1 MDFRVWIHNQS
12 TSLQSRMKLI
22 VALIM
27 LFTVAKC
34 LLVRKSH
41 GFPSSTSQFSSTT
54 KNRIS
59 NARFALAAAQ
69 ADENRSK
76 KLSEKPN
83 NTPFIGNPLAL
94 RAKRERPPR
103 PESAVATAASKRESA
118 PRKRQPP
125 SSFASRRQAAST
137 QAEPDRPFTLPPGE
151 FRPKQSLGQN
161 YLSDQN
167 YVRKIVDAFIE
178 ERNKLSSC
186 ANDVDG
192 HRVLEIGPGAGALSR
207 VLSPAFSRMAAV
219 EIDRRSVS
227 LLAEKLP
234 KLEVIHQDVMLF
246 NWAEHVKQRGGPLS
260 IIGNLPYHIVSQLLF
275 SIADAN
281 SCVDIAV
288 VTMQLEVA
296 ERLTA
301 RPGTK
306 DYGIPSVVFQLY
318 GAPRLLFKLP
328 PSIFFPQPKVDSAL
342 VSIDFTQ
349 PSAALQRV
357 NLPQLKRLLGAAFRQ
372 RRKMLRQSLKELF
385 KTDKEIIN
393 PLPAKYETLRPEA
406 LNPVQFVDLAE
417 ALYGPRGGPVKNV
430 VASEENVKTG
440 RRSLLK
446 LSLTRLKKNEER
458 VEELSDG
465 KLTTA
470 SPEASVWRRARKRS
484 IEEYIDKKTEVV

>member
-1 MDFRVWIHNQS
+1 
-12 TSLQSRMKLI
+12 MKLA
-22 VALIM
+22 VSSLALIM
-27 LFTVAKC
+27 LFTFVEC
-34 LLVRKSH
+34 FVVRRSP
-41 GFPSSTSQFSSTT
+41 GVFLSNYRLSSTT
-54 KNRIS
+54 KSRIS
-59 NARFALAAAQ
+59 NARFALAREQ
-69 ADENRSK
+69 ADASNLK
-76 KLSEKPN
+76 KLNAKPN
-83 NTPFIGNPLAL
+83 TSPVAGKSLERRN
-94 RAKRERPPR
+94 RRQRPPR
-103 PESAVATAASKRESA
+103 ADSSTTAGSKAELGS
-118 PRKRQPP
+118 RKRPP
-125 SSFASRRQAAST
+125 PASYASRTKSSSVQV
-137 QAEPDRPFTLPPGE
+137 EPDRPFTLPPGE

-167 YVRKIVDAFIE
+167 YVRKIVDAFVE
-178 ERNKLSSC
+178 ERNKLTSC
-186 ANDVDG
+186 SNDVDG

-207 VLSPAFSRMAAV
+207 VLSPTFSRMAAV

-246 NWAEHVKQRGGPLS
+246 NWAEHVQQRGGPLS

-281 SCVDIAV
+281 TCVDIAV

-342 VSIDFTQ
+342 VATDFTQ

-393 PLPAKYETLRPEA
+393 PLPAKYETLRPEQ
-406 LNPVQFVDLAE
+406 LNPIQFVDLAE
-417 ALYGPRGGPVKNV
+417 ALYGPRNGQTHKSIQESE
-430 VASEENVKTG
+430 ASTTAAKTE
-440 RRSLLK
+440 RRSILK
-446 LSLTRLKKNEER
+446 ISSLRLKRDEAKAE
-458 VEELSDG
+458 VSDG

-484 IEEYIDKKTEVV
+484 IEEYIDKQGA